1 MMNNQVSDFSED
13 TMFDSSHIG
22 DSTGMFA
29 PHTSYVVGDTDL
41 FEAPRPRGDFRRQK
55 LGIYLL
61 SNLFAASF
69 MGNSSFV
76 RDKRL
81 VGLAR
86 DKAIS
91 YTGETFDQWDLDV
104 LLHCAMRTA
113 TTQNGI
119 GKINVEPEKLLQDM
133 QLRNFEEN
141 RSRVYSS
148 LFRLHTGS
156 LLIEGN
162 GYRYMTRLIDRV
174 LLDQSK
180 GRCLVEVN
188 GDVVNA
194 LRCERNLRLTL
205 DRRYDYKRCG
215 LAKWLHGVAMVFKGG
230 FKADVNSLHLL
241 SGSSNRSRYIFPN
254 LLRKALDMMGE
265 NGVIDAWQLDG
276 NKLMVFPRDRRR
288 QDSACGFIVSG
299 TL

>member
-1 MMNNQVSDFSED
+1 
-13 TMFDSSHIG
+13 
-22 DSTGMFA
+22 
-29 PHTSYVVGDTDL
+29 
-41 FEAPRPRGDFRRQK
+41 
-55 LGIYLL
+55 
-61 SNLFAASF
+61 
-69 MGNSSFV
+69 
-76 RDKRL
+76 
-81 VGLAR
+81 
-86 DKAIS
+86 
-91 YTGETFDQWDLDV
+91 
-104 LLHCAMRTA
+104 MRTA